1 MSFIAKVYVVG
12 PYSKGNSVKN
22 VENAIMIANQL
33 ADLGFAPYTPHFTHY
48 WHIKCPRS
56 YEFWS
61 KLHNEFLQYCD
72 AILRIPG
79 ESNGADEEIELA
91 NKLHIPVFYS
101 VEELKKNF
109 SK

>member
-1 MSFIAKVYVVG
+1 MSFIAKVYVAG
-12 PYSKGNSVKN
+12 PYSKGNSAKN

-48 WHIKCPRS
+48 WHIKCPRP

-72 AILRIPG
+72 AGRFCTEKCPDPQAYCFACIRVG
-79 ESNGADEEIELA
+79 FKCKFAGS
-91 NKLHIPVFYS
+91 HS
-101 VEELKKNF
+101 H
-109 SK
+109 